1 MNIKLQFIRVYQYNS
16 IKQAYN
22 NKRVE
27 DRNSLKLD
35 ENQSINNIIIVKIY
49 RMFVSIR
56 EYNYKRE
63 YNSIK
68 V

>member
-35 ENQSINNIIIVKIY
+35 ENQSINNIIIVKVQRVYI
-49 RMFVSIR
+49 SIR